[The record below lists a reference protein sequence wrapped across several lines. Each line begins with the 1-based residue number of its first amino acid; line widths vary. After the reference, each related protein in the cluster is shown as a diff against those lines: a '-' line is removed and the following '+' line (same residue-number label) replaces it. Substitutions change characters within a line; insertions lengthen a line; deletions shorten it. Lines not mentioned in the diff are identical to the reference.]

1 MKTLLV
7 AVDGSPPSLR
17 ALDYAI
23 AEAKALGEGAIIHL
37 VNAQPPVPSAVSD
50 FVDRNAVDDFHRE
63 EAEKE
68 IATAR
73 QKLTESGVTFRTALL
88 VGSPAESIAKY
99 AKTNTID
106 EIIMGRRG
114 LNRLSGLLL
123 GAVSSRVLALVEQPV
138 TLFK

>member
-73 QKLTESGVTFRTALL
+73 QKLT
-88 VGSPAESIAKY
+88 
-99 AKTNTID
+99 
-106 EIIMGRRG
+106 
-114 LNRLSGLLL
+114 
-123 GAVSSRVLALVEQPV
+123 
-138 TLFK
+138 